1 MEMDAGGGTGTA
13 LGEPGATLGSGAE
26 AQAHRGDPSAAPT
39 PPCATGARSERGRP
53 NMATTL
59 RPGMGRAAACSC
71 AHIVPL
77 GGPAGARG
85 WPRGG
90 PSGGED
96 QRYMEIWQLFGSRR
110 AERRRVLGAIRPPW
124 RSGVRLGDVG
134 LRRRHTRSIAALQ
147 VALFDSHLGSVQR
160 GVRRISTHIW
170 APSSEV

>member
-39 PPCATGARSERGRP
+39 PPCATGAQSEKGRP

-71 AHIVPL
+71 
-77 GGPAGARG
+77 GA
-85 WPRGG
+85 
-90 PSGGED
+90 
-96 QRYMEIWQLFGSRR
+96 
-110 AERRRVLGAIRPPW
+110 
-124 RSGVRLGDVG
+124 
-134 LRRRHTRSIAALQ
+134 T
-147 VALFDSHLGSVQR
+147 LGSGADTHAR
-160 GVRRISTHIW
+160 LLHCRSPYSTHIW